1 MGKEPRVYLPFAPV
15 LCVMEVP
22 YLSRQWAF
30 FQLYTLYYC
39 ENINLRTEKDG
50 SVEEHLP
57 RVCKVLVLI
66 PNTKKKKIQ
75 WLPRNLESRSF

>member
-1 MGKEPRVYLPFAPV
+1 
-15 LCVMEVP
+15 MEVP

-30 FQLYTLYYC
+30 FRLYMLYYC

-57 RVCKVLVLI
+57 SVCKVLVLI
-66 PNTKKKKIQ
+66 PNARKKKKT
-75 WLPRNLESRSF
+75 SFIL